1 MAMVP
6 RWRLGLALVLLL
18 AVPSAR
24 ALDGCEFSPGSSAS
38 VVCTGN
44 VPEKTSDGSSWAE
57 VLQSLQNASS
67 VSLEFKD
74 MPSLSGD
81 AIQRLLGLVVGAGS
95 SNATGDVSVTL
106 SSVTAL
112 RQQVDLLGAFALGG
126 STQYSITLQDSRLV
140 GNEVNATALLAAQ
153 DNLDVTLRVLGS
165 DISDNQLLAAAGVA
179 VGGAT
184 RAALTLA
191 EGSSVRGNQAFLAGL
206 LLGGGDGDLSVQ
218 LAASNDTDNAVVL
231 MGAVLLGGN
240 ATGGVTGAD
249 DPSVVAAN
257 NTLLPQVVLFE
268 EVPLVTTLT
277 HILAGLTFDE
287 PGFNL
292 SDALSQAQGQLC
304 SFLSGL
310 DMAALAAGSA
320 NMSSGVEGQVAA
332 ALIKLSSAL
341 CSGNQPAAGFD
352 LGSLAPAL
360 EAALSGSTQSSAVLV
375 RTVETLLESLLADQA
390 DGTLEALV
398 GALLNNT
405 ADAGAA
411 LNSLLSVLLSSPEG
425 DAAASAIADFIG
437 RIGDWLGRP
446 IGGGAAPGPAPPAD
460 GPSAGDLSSLI
471 GDILG
476 SIGGPIGQAAS
487 DVAALVQSL
496 VDSLLGQ
503 GGGGKTPEQILQQ
516 IVDALGAA
524 GGPLAGLD
532 VSQLTGLLPI
542 LKAVVANPAARAVLP
557 SLLQSLVTGGGLDPG
572 AIGPLLSAILGDPQA
587 AGALPNL
594 LALLSKLGIDL
605 GGLGGR

>member
-1 MAMVP
+1 MP
-6 RWRLGLALVLLL
+6 
-18 AVPSAR
+18 
-24 ALDGCEFSPGSSAS
+24 
-38 VVCTGN
+38 
-44 VPEKTSDGSSWAE
+44 
-57 VLQSLQNASS
+57 
-67 VSLEFKD
+67 
-74 MPSLSGD
+74 PSLPQCGRPPC
-81 AIQRLLGLVVGAGS
+81 QLVRS
-95 SNATGDVSVTL
+95 P
-106 SSVTAL
+106 
-112 RQQVDLLGAFALGG
+112 
-126 STQYSITLQDSRLV
+126 
-140 GNEVNATALLAAQ
+140 
-153 DNLDVTLRVLGS
+153 
-165 DISDNQLLAAAGVA
+165 
-179 VGGAT
+179 
-184 RAALTLA
+184 
-191 EGSSVRGNQAFLAGL
+191 
-206 LLGGGDGDLSVQ
+206 
-218 LAASNDTDNAVVL
+218 AASQQPLA
-231 MGAVLLGGN
+231 
-240 ATGGVTGAD
+240 
-249 DPSVVAAN
+249 
-257 NTLLPQVVLFE
+257 TLLQ
-268 EVPLVTTLT
+268 
-277 HILAGLTFDE
+277 
-287 PGFNL
+287 
-292 SDALSQAQGQLC
+292 
-304 SFLSGL
+304 
-310 DMAALAAGSA
+310 
-320 NMSSGVEGQVAA
+320 
-332 ALIKLSSAL
+332 LSSAL

-390 DGTLEALV
+390 DGTLEVGCLACAPGLCWRAGERMRRGSWRGGASAAALHALGLPCQTPALALPPQALV